1 MIDSKNIYR
10 YVLTIGV
17 IILASYFGSHIKNA
31 FAQKN
36 DDDEMIRKYL
46 LNDSPLHGHNRPK
59 LWIHSKYEI
68 NARAWK
74 SFYSRNSTDLNQP
87 YIHLT
92 VKTIIDHCG
101 DDFDVCLIDDETFS
115 RLIPSWDIKIE
126 NVAEPMR
133 SHYRELGM
141 VELIYIYGGLTIPNS
156 FICMKNL
163 LPLYQSGIED
173 GKAFVGENIN
183 HYTNLLNDKI
193 GRVFT
198 PDTSLI
204 IGGERRN
211 PHIRE
216 FADYLKVRNQNPHF
230 SAEADFLGYS
240 SQKCITMIRERK
252 MNLIGAEALGIKS
265 IEGKPIGL
273 ETLME
278 ENYLNV
284 CPMKLYGVFIPRD
297 EILRRTKYQWFAVMS
312 AEELLNTNMI
322 VTKYLINALIAGN
335 QIAESLTRAIS
346 EETKSVISI

>member
-1 MIDSKNIYR
+1 MIDSKNMYR

-36 DDDEMIRKYL
+36 DDYEMIRKYL

-74 SFYSRNSTDLNQP
+74 SFYSRNNTDLNQP

-115 RLIPSWDIKIE
+115 RLIPGWDIKIE
-126 NVAEPMR
+126 NIAEPMR

-141 VELIYIYGGLTIPNS
+141 VELIYIYGGMTIPNS

-163 LPLYQSGIED
+163 LPLYQSGIEG

-183 HYTNLLNDKI
+183 RYTNLVNDKNNRI
-193 GRVFT
+193 FT
-198 PDTSLI
+198 PDSSVI
-204 IGGERRN
+204 IGAEKKN
-211 PHIRE
+211 THIRE
-216 FADYLKVRNQNPHF
+216 FADYLKIRNQNPHF
-230 SAEADFLGYS
+230 SMESEFLGYS
-240 SQKCITMIRERK
+240 SQQCLSMIRGKK
-252 MNLIGAEALGIKS
+252 MNLIGGEAIGVKTMD
-265 IEGKPIGL
+265 GKPVGI
-273 ETLME
+273 EALME
-278 ENYLNV
+278 ENFLNL
-284 CPMKLYGVFIPRD
+284 CPMKLYGIFVPGD
-297 EILRRTKYQWFAVMS
+297 EILRRIKYQWFAVLS
-312 AEELLNTNMI
+312 AEELLNSNII
-322 VTKYLINALIAGN
+322 VVKYLINALVSGN
-335 QIAESLTRAIS
+335 EIAESSTRVVT
-346 EETKSVISI
+346 EDTKSVISI